1 MRLDSSMGVWR
12 KEKKGSFK
20 LATLLSLLNN
30 GPLFLSWATNLKPLP
45 IQLIPLVNSPP
56 TPRARAASMAA
67 GPAEAL
73 KSFEERASDAEAR
86 LAKLEALLLNK
97 DGPSEA
103 SSSAMRDLE
112 SKLDATTKECLAEKE
127 QNRKLAVENE
137 KLQYRVSHLI
147 RTIKEAEAR

>member
-1 MRLDSSMGVWR
+1 
-12 KEKKGSFK
+12 
-20 LATLLSLLNN
+20 
-30 GPLFLSWATNLKPLP
+30 
-45 IQLIPLVNSPP
+45 
-56 TPRARAASMAA
+56 MAA

-97 DGPSEA
+97 DGASEA

-112 SKLDATTKECLAEKE
+112 SKLDAATKECLAEKE
-127 QNRKLAVENE
+127 QNRRLTVENE

-147 RTIKEAEAR
+147 QTIKEAESR